1 LEAKSTLPH
10 RDTLIGLYLACI
22 AVIGVLFVFRV
33 PPMGGFDEPFHWRR
47 AQQIADLSLLAQR
60 LGPND
65 WGGLLDGRAM
75 TFEGRFDQ
83 AIADRVPISEPGIH
97 ELVAWLAREP
107 AAEGV
112 QSFPSTASFS
122 PVAYLP
128 SALGI
133 EVARALRL
141 DLLQQF
147 RAGRLA
153 NLGAY
158 LVLVWCI
165 VLVLPVGRLAVLALL
180 TVPTAIHLAACFS
193 ADPVGNGIPILLA
206 ACCLRL
212 HLDPDCAKPRGWRI
226 WIWLLAGLVGLVKLI
241 CVPVSA
247 IVLLVPAR
255 LFATP
260 RAAWL
265 FRASAVA
272 VCAAAALAW
281 NAAYPFVP
289 GLYWKTGAD
298 PAAAVHMLL
307 AAPLHSMGMLWRN
320 GWNDSWF
327 WWLDGWGRFG
337 GGPGPYHFTVPTPLA
352 AGFLAGLVALA
363 LLDRDARAAQPKAA
377 ALLVGIAAAYV
388 VLLLLAFRIAF
399 GPPAS
404 DFIDGIQGRYLLLPE
419 VLVLLAIVLA
429 PPGWIRAR
437 VLAAPLAALCL
448 LLTLGTAVIALGQYA
463 ALWH

>member
-1 LEAKSTLPH
+1 LEVESKLLR

-22 AVIGVLFVFRV
+22 AVIGVVFVFRV

-47 AQQIADLSLLAQR
+47 AQQVADLALAARR

-83 AIADRVPISEPGIH
+83 AIADRAPISVSGIH
-97 ELVAWLAREP
+97 ELAAWLALEP
-107 AAEGV
+107 AAESV

-122 PVAYLP
+122 PVAYFP
-128 SALGI
+128 AAMGI
-133 EVARALRL
+133 AVARALRL

-147 RAGRLA
+147 RAGRLG

-165 VLVLPVGRLAVLALL
+165 ALVLPVGRLAALALL

-193 ADPVGNGIPILLA
+193 ADPLGNGIPILFV

-212 HLDPDCAKPRGWRI
+212 HFDPSCAKPRGWRI
-226 WIWLLAGLVGLVKLI
+226 WILLLAGLVGLVKLI
-241 CVPVSA
+241 CVPVSGML
-247 IVLLVPAR
+247 LLVPAR
-255 LFATP
+255 LFPTP

-272 VCAAAALAW
+272 VCAAAALTW
-281 NAAYPFVP
+281 NTAYPFVP

-298 PAAAVHMLL
+298 PAAAVHTLL
-307 AAPLHSMGMLWRN
+307 ATPLHSIGMLWHN
-320 GWNDSWF
+320 AWNDSWF

-352 AGFLAGLVALA
+352 AAFLAALLALA
-363 LLDRDARAAQPKAA
+363 LVDRDARAAHPKAA
-377 ALLVGIAAAYV
+377 SLLVGIAAAYV
-388 VLLLLAFRIAF
+388 VLLMLAFRIAF

-419 VLVLLAIVLA
+419 ALVLLAIVLA
-429 PPGWIRAR
+429 PPAWIGARA
-437 VLAAPLAALCL
+437 LATPLATVCL

-463 ALWH
+463 AL